1 MKKQFSITCPYC
13 GKLNRQNQKYCSSC
27 GKKLPSYN
35 RPGQQL
41 VRQHHRRNN
50 RVTQIILGAFL
61 AVIIIVLS
69 LQHNQPLL
77 RTSDLSLVPYHAVF
91 LNRQHHRVM
100 DRYLWMDKVKRR
112 KEYAEGTLLINRHAN
127 KKKASHVHFTD
138 SRARYSFVIDS
149 RPKITFYYP
158 NRHGKFNDHG
168 RCRVSGHLEIVYFR
182 MIKLDNGDN

>member
-77 RTSDLSLVPYHAVF
+77 RTSDLSLVPYHAFF

-168 RCRVSGHLEIVYFR
+168 RCRVSGHPEIVYFR